1 MWSGILMVYLLFA
14 FINIFVV
21 IAYVQKLKD
30 INCDCSEDIKRE
42 IYWYYNIIMASIL
55 ALYIL
60 LAFILFISFLI
71 FNKKSKK

>member
-1 MWSGILMVYLLFA
+1 MYK
-14 FINIFVV
+14 
-21 IAYVQKLKD
+21 KLKD